1 MSPST
6 KEDVY
11 NMDFGADP
19 VRALSALYLLKRL
32 VDFRP
37 NFTRSEDKINSPLP
51 HGSGELTK
59 FQLL

>member
-1 MSPST
+1 
-6 KEDVY
+6 
-11 NMDFGADP
+11 MDFGADP